1 MEPQGES
8 TTKSCQKHANRIIL
22 IEAFRCCFYFCVR
35 GPLLRPISVAL
46 QQTAHG
52 AYQSCRQT
60 QAFGKEKATR
70 NDASPLASQTFFPGC
85 DTCESSIFKPRRP
98 KFRTHGGLSAA
109 SVELSPAF
117 CCQSRGA
124 GYGSHNQRRRCRAC
138 RWSRASPLHA

>member
-1 MEPQGES
+1 MEPQGEA
-8 TTKSCQKHANRIIL
+8 TTKTRNRITIL

-35 GPLLRPISVAL
+35 GPLLRPISVAQ
-46 QQTAHG
+46 QQTA
-52 AYQSCRQT
+52 ARRLSKLPSNA
-60 QAFGKEKATR
+60 AFGKEKATCD
-70 NDASPLASQTFFPGC
+70 DASPLASQAFFPGC
-85 DTCESSIFKPRRP
+85 DTRESSIFKPRRP

-117 CCQSRGA
+117 CRQSRGA